1 MELKTEEP
9 PRGLSS
15 TNLFSGPSNQTV
27 VCLCTKTSTTIYC
40 NQTLCIGRGTWGAL
54 CALQSRSEIAVNTF
68 PLL

>member
-15 TNLFSGPSNQTV
+15 TNPLSGRSSQTV
-27 VCLCTKTSTTIYC
+27 VCLCTKTSTPIYC
-40 NQTLCIGRGTWGAL
+40 NQTLCIGWGTWGAQ
-54 CALQSRSEIAVNTF
+54 CALQSCSEIAVNTF